1 MAVAVETAKPEWRD
15 PEYGHRLKQ
24 LRQLRQDH
32 PGRPLVLA
40 LGSSR
45 TQMGLSPSHMGFPD
59 EPGSPAIYNFGQAG
73 AGPLQLLLTF
83 RRLLDD
89 GVRPNFLLVELFP
102 AALVADGPAEE
113 QIKPW
118 ADRLS
123 AGDVRRL
130 EPYCADPAALRRS
143 WAESRAASWYTLR
156 LTLMSH
162 WLPRWLPWQHRQNF
176 LWEQLDSRGWMPY
189 VFEAVPA
196 EERTKGIEKVR
207 GQYLAALRSYRVGAA
222 SDRALRE
229 IVARCRVACIPV
241 AFYLM
246 PEGPAFRSWYTPDT
260 LAAVQAYQGT
270 LTHELGVPVFDAAA
284 GFAEGDFADGHHLLR
299 HGAARFSRTFAEEH
313 LRPWMQAG
321 GR

>member
-1 MAVAVETAKPEWRD
+1 MAAAVETAKPEWRD

-24 LRQLRQDH
+24 LRKLREDH

-59 EPGSPAIYNFGQAG
+59 EPGSPVVYNFGQAG

-89 GVRPNFLLVELFP
+89 GVKPDFLLVELFP

-113 QIKPW
+113 QIRTW

-130 EPYCADPAALRRS
+130 EPYCGDPAALRRS
-143 WAESRAASWYTLR
+143 WAASRANSWYTLR

-162 WLPRWLPWQHRQNF
+162 WLPRWLPWQHRQSF

-189 VFEAVPA
+189 VFETVPD
-196 EERTKGIEKVR
+196 EERKKGIEKVR
-207 GQYLAALRSYRVGAA
+207 GQYLAALTHYRVGAA
-222 SDRALRE
+222 SDRALRD
-229 IVARCRVACIPV
+229 IVARCQAAGIPV

-246 PEGPAFRSWYTPDT
+246 PEGPAFRSWYAANT
-260 LAAVQAYQGT
+260 LATVRAYQDA
-270 LTHELGVPVFDAAA
+270 LTRELGVPVFDAAG
-284 GFAEGDFADGHHLLR
+284 GFAEDEFADGHHLLR
-299 HGAARFSRTFAEEH
+299 AGAAHFSRTLANGHIE
-313 LRPWMQAG
+313 PWV
-321 GR
+321 R